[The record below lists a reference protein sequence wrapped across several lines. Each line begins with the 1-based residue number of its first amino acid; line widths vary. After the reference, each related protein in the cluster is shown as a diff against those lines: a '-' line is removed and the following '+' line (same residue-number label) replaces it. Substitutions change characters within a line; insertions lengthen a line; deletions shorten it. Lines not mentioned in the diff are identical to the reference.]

1 MVMVAGVDLVIPWP
15 FSMFGFYYGI
25 VFFVALYIPSR
36 QTMAFASVAIVLT
49 MVGELD
55 GISVRGL
62 DGFAWTAMNRLCGM
76 FFAAGCGISLR
87 KLREEM
93 RHRLETLEHAN
104 ELERDLVRAGE
115 REQMR
120 LGQDLHDGVCQTLAA
135 LNCAAE
141 CLRLDLEADVSP
153 RVKIATEIQKSLSE
167 ATVEVRN
174 LARGIY
180 PIWKEGETLV
190 SAVRSLIV
198 RLNTLCRGRIEF
210 RNCGDVLPLEP
221 ENAIHLYRVTQEALQ
236 NAMRHANASRIF
248 VEIVVDDERL
258 TLTVGDDGCGSAMQ
272 TRPDGIGW
280 RTMKYRAKLIGA
292 EISIASPQAGG
303 TLVRCSLPLSVL
315 AGSNNHVQEPLVV
328 QH

>member
-1 MVMVAGVDLVIPWP
+1 MVMVTVVDLMIPWR
-15 FSMFGFYYGI
+15 FSMFGFFYGI
-25 VFFVALYIPSR
+25 VFFIALHLPSR
-36 QTMAFASVAIVLT
+36 QTLAFASVAIALT

-55 GISVRGL
+55 GISMRGL

-87 KLREEM
+87 KLRVEM
-93 RHRLETLEHAN
+93 RQRLETLEHAN

-115 REQMR
+115 QEQMR

-135 LNCAAE
+135 LNCAVE
-141 CLRLDLEADVSP
+141 CLRLDLETDVSP
-153 RVKIATEIQKSLSE
+153 RVKITTEIQKSLSE
-167 ATVEVRN
+167 ATLEVRN

-180 PIWKEGETLV
+180 PSWKEGETMV
-190 SAVRSLIV
+190 SAVRSLVV

-210 RNCGDVLPLEP
+210 RNSGDVLPLES
-221 ENAIHLYRVTQEALQ
+221 ETAIHLYRITQEALQ

-258 TLTVGDDGCGSAMQ
+258 TLTVGDDGCGSAIQ

-280 RTMKYRAKLIGA
+280 RTMKYRAKLVGA
-292 EISIASPQAGG
+292 EISIASPKEGG

-315 AGSNNHVQEPLVV
+315 AGNGNGGPEPLVV
-328 QH
+328 RH